1 MMELQQAL
9 SDLAE
14 VRDRLA
20 QLQRFEGYS
29 APAAAASGV
38 VAIVASLVQRVLAP
52 MPLTPQAQHAYLLIW
67 FSCLA
72 VALLLNY
79 GAVTAWLIKHRAPG
93 ARSRFRT
100 AAISIAPSIVLGG
113 ALSIALIDHGAYSLL
128 PGTWFAFYA
137 IGLFASRGSIPT
149 STIVVTAFFALLALA
164 FLITPLVLAA
174 LAWWVMP
181 LGFGAGQLVIGYFI
195 WVDRRP

>member
-1 MMELQQAL
+1 MELQQAL

-29 APAAAASGV
+29 APAAAASGI
-38 VAIVASLVQRVLAP
+38 VAIVASLVQRKLAP
-52 MPLTPQAQHAYLLIW
+52 MPLAPESQHTYLLIW

-113 ALSIALIDHGAYSLL
+113 ALSIALIDHGAHSLL

-164 FLITPLVLAA
+164 FLITPLVAVA

-181 LGFGAGQLVIGYFI
+181 LGFGAGQLVIGYLI